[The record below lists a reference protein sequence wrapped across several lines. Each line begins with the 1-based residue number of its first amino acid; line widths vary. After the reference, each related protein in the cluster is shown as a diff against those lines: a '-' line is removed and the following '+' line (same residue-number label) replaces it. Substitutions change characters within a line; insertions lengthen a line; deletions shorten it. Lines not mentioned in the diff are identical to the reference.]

1 MVESG
6 PSGTTHFFKEKMAD
20 KIARCQFH
28 ERSLIYCH
36 FGTCG
41 PVAFYIL
48 KWRAFKE
55 KVKRDF
61 AFSEFLCYLLSMPIV
76 GSNILTCM
84 ASKKI
89 FLPII
94 MNSLPAIKMFTTRR
108 GVIWAPLM
116 APGKPSHPGYSR
128 RQGSSREHAIF
139 VKESALVGFIMI
151 L

>member
-1 MVESG
+1 
-6 PSGTTHFFKEKMAD
+6 
-20 KIARCQFH
+20 
-28 ERSLIYCH
+28 
-36 FGTCG
+36 
-41 PVAFYIL
+41 
-48 KWRAFKE
+48 
-55 KVKRDF
+55 
-61 AFSEFLCYLLSMPIV
+61 MPIV

-139 VKESALVGFIMI
+139 VKESALVGFIMLSYCDPSFYNQRMFSHKKSSLKKCFKDVKYLREYLYSLDLVRECLWPNGLLPLSHFI
-151 L
+151 LITKVTAQKI